1 MSPSLANLQVFITS
15 CGGSTSITVTTS
27 ILQGL
32 HEQEKTLL
40 HEWRKK
46 TYRHGKDLMKGMR
59 FRHSKAWY
67 FTVTV
72 QHQTLRPDNN
82 LMRTQDF
89 QGRARSAKLMGTFW
103 LPPIPTASFFL
114 SKWLF
119 LLHLGPTACSQ
130 LFNPPLLLS
139 SSSVSPLLCILY
151 KLALVCVSSVGTGV

>member
-103 LPPIPTASFFL
+103 LPPIPTASFFFRNDYSYCIL
-114 SKWLF
+114 AQQLVPNYLILHCSYHLPLF
-119 LLHLGPTACSQ
+119 LLCCAY
-130 LFNPPLLLS
+130 
-139 SSSVSPLLCILY
+139 CIN
-151 KLALVCVSSVGTGV
+151 